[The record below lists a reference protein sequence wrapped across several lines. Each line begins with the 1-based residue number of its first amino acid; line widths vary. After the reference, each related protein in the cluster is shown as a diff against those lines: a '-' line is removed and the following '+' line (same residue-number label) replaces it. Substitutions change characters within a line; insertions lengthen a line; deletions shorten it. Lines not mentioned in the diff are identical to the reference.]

1 MNLEAGDGGGYR
13 RASPQSECGRKREV
27 LMGISGPCVG
37 GGGGRG
43 CRVQLVSGGKAAD
56 VVSVPSGNGL
66 RIISVVFICMIWILF
81 LRSCIV
87 EVSTEAVGLEHP
99 VGRMVLNSLRVLARF
114 CCLR

>member
-1 MNLEAGDGGGYR
+1 MNLEAGDGGGCR
-13 RASPQSECGRKREV
+13 RASPQSECRRKREV

-37 GGGGRG
+37 GGGG
-43 CRVQLVSGGKAAD
+43 RVQLVSGGKAAD

-81 LRSCIV
+81 LRSCSV

-99 VGRMVLNSLRVLARF
+99 VGRMVLNNLRVLARF